1 LVEPGAA
8 RQHGRAAVR
17 SQLPAHAARRHPS
30 RGHARRGGVP
40 ARAGAGRRGAAR
52 AAGGGA
58 LPAARRGGPA
68 RRRVGGGGAGAA
80 QPPQLLRG
88 QGGRRARA
96 LHPDRD
102 RALPAGQGA
111 AEDGPARRGDRGGAA
126 RGARLVS
133 TEHTPD
139 VVTFK
144 VELSP
149 TREGARNRIVV
160 YDWFTR
166 GKDRAPPRGDNLVD
180 VLVDGEAGWG

>member
-1 LVEPGAA
+1 
-8 RQHGRAAVR
+8 
-17 SQLPAHAARRHPS
+17 
-30 RGHARRGGVP
+30 
-40 ARAGAGRRGAAR
+40 
-52 AAGGGA
+52 
-58 LPAARRGGPA
+58 
-68 RRRVGGGGAGAA
+68 
-80 QPPQLLRG
+80 
-88 QGGRRARA
+88 
-96 LHPDRD
+96 D

-111 AEDGPARRGDRGGAA
+111 AEDGPARRGDGRGAA

-180 VLVDGEAGWG
+180 VLVDGEAGWGRVADDLERAEREIQIATWMCRPNMELL